1 MKMNLQ
7 ETDYD
12 QFMSNEV
19 CRCVWVCLFVW
30 ARKQL
35 TQPQECPSTFD
46 PTQPQKTKKQTNIFT
61 TPPHTKQHNNNTN
74 DRRT

>member
-19 CRCVWVCLFVW
+19 CGCVWVCLFFG
-30 ARKQL
+30 ARKQV
-35 TQPQECPSTFD
+35 TQT
-46 PTQPQKTKKQTNIFT
+46 
-61 TPPHTKQHNNNTN
+61 
-74 DRRT
+74 